1 MTVKAKRYAIL
12 LRGINVGG
20 HAKVP
25 MARLREV
32 CEELGLED
40 VATYVQSGNVVARST
55 LAPGKLS
62 TALEQA
68 LEAEFGF
75 APTVVVRQHA
85 DLVRIV
91 DANPYPETEERFL
104 HVGFMT
110 KAPTKQALA
119 DLGDIDVSPEHYMIA
134 GAEIYLDYVNGAG
147 RSPKLGKIGF
157 EKRLGVGITARNLR
171 TVQRLV
177 EMSGPRE
184 TRAVS
189 GTADVHGARSPHRR

>member
-1 MTVKAKRYAIL
+1 MAVKAKRYVIL
-12 LRGINVGG
+12 LRGVNVGG

-32 CEELGLED
+32 CEELGFED
-40 VATYVQSGNVVARST
+40 VTTYVQSGNVVARST
-55 LAPGKLS
+55 LAPGKLAAELER
-62 TALEQA
+62 ALDA
-68 LEAEFGF
+68 AFGF

-85 DLVRIV
+85 DLVRVI
-91 DANPYPETEERFL
+91 DANPYPGTEERFL

-119 DLGDIDVSPEHYMIA
+119 DLGDIDVSPEHYTIA
-134 GAEIYLDYVNGAG
+134 GAEIYLDFVNGAG

-171 TVQRLV
+171 TVKKLA
-177 EMSGPRE
+177 ELSAP
-184 TRAVS
+184 
-189 GTADVHGARSPHRR
+189 